1 MSDPALIQHTYTTIL
16 QHFVDTG
23 RGPHYSE
30 LADMIG
36 VDINTARDL
45 QREVATEAA
54 PVAGSWLAHDTDLIE
69 SWAPFSNV
77 PTHILISVD
86 GVQKWYGQ

>member
-1 MSDPALIQHTYTTIL
+1 MSDPAMVQRAYTTIL

-23 RGPHYSE
+23 RAPHYGE
-30 LADMIG
+30 LADRLAI
-36 VDINTARDL
+36 DINAAREI
-45 QREVATEAA
+45 QREVATDAA

-77 PTHILISVD
+77 PTHYLLTVD
-86 GVQKWYGQ
+86 GIQKWYGQ